1 MAIKVSTFPVGLYQ
15 CNCSIIY
22 CEDTL
27 EAIVID
33 PGSEADLILQ
43 KIENQGL
50 KVKYLLHTHAH
61 LDHFSATA
69 AVKGKCQAAAVLHK
83 EDLFLYNLHEAQSSM
98 LGLPP
103 TTITKIDHFLEDEQ
117 TFAFG
122 KGEISTIFTPGHT
135 PGSSSFSLELDNELF
150 LFSGDTLFSGGI
162 GRTDLPGGDSDLIVK
177 SIKNRLYT
185 LDGDCRVIPGHG
197 PNTLIG
203 KEKRSNPFVRA

>member
-1 MAIKVSTFPVGLYQ
+1 MAIKITTFPVGLYQ

-22 CEDTL
+22 CDETL

-33 PGSEADLILQ
+33 PGSEPEVILG
-43 KIENQGL
+43 KISNQGL

-69 AVKGKCQAAAVLHK
+69 AVKTRCQAAAVLHK
-83 EDLFLYNLHEAQSSM
+83 DDMFLYELHKTQSAM
-98 LGLPP
+98 LGLPK
-103 TTITKIDHFLEDEQ
+103 TTITEIDQYLEDEQ
-117 TFAFG
+117 IFEFG
-122 KGEISTIFTPGHT
+122 KGEIKTIFTPGHT
-135 PGSSSFSLELDNELF
+135 PGSSSFSLELSNELY
-150 LFSGDTLFSGGI
+150 LFSGDTLFNGGI
-162 GRTDLPGGDSDLIVK
+162 GRTDFPGGDSDLIVK

-197 PNTLIG
+197 PDTLIG

>member
-1 MAIKVSTFPVGLYQ
+1 MAVKITTFPVGLYQ

-22 CEDTL
+22 CNETL

-33 PGSEADLILQ
+33 PGSEPELILK
-43 KIENQGL
+43 KISDQGL

-69 AVKGKCQAAAVLHK
+69 AVQSKCQAAAVLHK
-83 EDLFLYNLHEAQSSM
+83 EDMFLYNQHEAQSM
-98 LGLPP
+98 ILGLPQ
-103 TTITKIDHFLEDEQ
+103 TTITEIDQYLEDEQ
-117 TFAFG
+117 AFEFG
-122 KGEISTIFTPGHT
+122 KGEIKTIFTPGHT

-150 LFSGDTLFSGGI
+150 LFSGDTLFNGGI
-162 GRTDLPGGDSDLIVK
+162 GRTDFPGGDSNLIVK
-177 SIKNRLYT
+177 SIKNRLYI
-185 LDGDCRVIPGHG
+185 LDGDCQVIPGHG